1 MPRPTPAH
9 ARWPPV
15 PASCLC
21 RSASGSAGGS
31 VRRSPLGPRR
41 CLRPRSGAA
50 AARARGGRQG
60 RPPPPRRHSAPGRG
74 EGRGEAAAA
83 AASAEAW
90 AGPPP
95 PPLGRCARSAR
106 HGQDPG
112 GAGELVAPAAAE
124 AGDRAAGGGVGGDAA
139 EPGAV
144 PRHVRPQH
152 PAGAAGP
159 RPLPAAGGAAGA
171 GGLRPLPPRR
181 VRGLLQPR
189 AGPRPAAARLRRA
202 EQPRPRHPRL
212 HPGGAAPHHELPL
225 GAGALRAAAGGGAA
239 AGVRAAGPAALRPP
253 LPAPGRLPAV
263 PAPRQKA
270 FPRLLPAAGAEHRP
284 LPEPGQPGGRA
295 APLRLAGDSGQ
306 RAAAERLE
314 GRARHSAAL
323 PAGAFRRYLRRR

>member
-1 MPRPTPAH
+1 MRGGRLAWG
-9 ARWPPV
+9 AGFLF
-15 PASCLC
+15 ASL
-21 RSASGSAGGS
+21 RFRVAGGDRS
-31 VRRSPLGPRR
+31 VGQLGPRR
-41 CLRPRSGAA
+41 CLSRGRGDRHRRRRRRPGEGRAEGA
-50 AARARGGRQG
+50 
-60 RPPPPRRHSAPGRG
+60 PERRHSAAGPG
-74 EGRGEAAAA
+74 EGCREAAAA
-83 AASAEAW
+83 VSAEAW

-95 PPLGRCARSAR
+95 PPLGRCTWSAR

-124 AGDRAAGGGVGGDAA
+124 ASDRAAGGGVGGDAA

-189 AGPRPAAARLRRA
+189 ARPRPPAARLRRA

-225 GAGALRAAAGGGAA
+225 GAGPLPAAAGGGAA
-239 AGVRAAGPAALRPP
+239 AGVRAAAAAALRPP
-253 LPAPGRLPAV
+253 LPAAGRLPAV
-263 PAPRQKA
+263 PAPRQEA
-270 FPRLLPAAGAEHRP
+270 LARLLPAAGAQHRP

-295 APLRLAGDSGQ
+295 APLRLAGDAGQ

-314 GRARHSAAL
+314 GRARHAAAL
-323 PAGAFRRYLRRR
+323 PSGALRRHLRRR